1 MTILL
6 FEPSVSATL
15 QPNFCLAFCKSPSKA
30 KIINFYIVKSRDS
43 SKAKIIKHFYIVK
56 PRVWKTFL
64 HGSCNAKN
72 SNFKIRENCVRTCD
86 SAIRSWGKIEGRA

>member
-30 KIINFYIVKSRDS
+30 KIINFYIVKSR
-43 SKAKIIKHFYIVK
+43 FCE
-56 PRVWKTFL
+56 TFV
-64 HGSCNAKN
+64 HGGCNTKN
-72 SNFKIRENCVRTCD
+72 KNFKMGEDCRRICG
-86 SAIRSWGKIEGRA
+86 SAIGSWGKTGGRAWREGKGRGKR